1 MGHHKSRS
9 KWNVYRSTILPQET
23 RKSSNKLTSHP
34 KQLGKEKRTKH
45 NTNRRKEIIKIK
57 AEINAVEMRKKLANT
72 GENKSMFKKINKTD
86 QPLDGL
92 IKKNRDTIQ
101 INKIRDKKEVTTDT
115 TEIQKIIR
123 NYYKHLYS
131 NTMDNLEEI
140 YKFLKRYNLPRLN
153 QQGIENMERP
163 ITITEIEIVIKNLPT
178 NKNLAPE
185 GFTGEFCKHLEKS

>member
-1 MGHHKSRS
+1 
-9 KWNVYRSTILPQET
+9 
-23 RKSSNKLTSHP
+23 
-34 KQLGKEKRTKH
+34 
-45 NTNRRKEIIKIK
+45 
-57 AEINAVEMRKKLANT
+57 MRKILANT
-72 GENKSMFKKINKTD
+72 GENKSMFKKINKID
-86 QPLDGL
+86 KPLDGF
-92 IKKNRDTIQ
+92 IKKNRETIQ
-101 INKIRDKKEVTTDT
+101 INKIRDKKEVTTDI

-131 NTMDNLEEI
+131 NTMDNLEQI

-178 NKNLAPE
+178 DKNLAPE